1 VGADA
6 TTSGILVSLVK
17 VVVADV
23 RAWREL
29 AARLQEGEH
38 GVEKVI
44 SHIVLKDA
52 KTFSGFPLGS
62 P

>member
-1 VGADA
+1 
-6 TTSGILVSLVK
+6 VK

-29 AARLQEGEH
+29 AAQLQEGEH

-52 KTFSGFPLGS
+52 KPFSGFPLGA